1 MFLWFFFYSYW
12 IFHEFFL
19 TFWCCFLT
27 QWFHWQLL
35 LMLFTIMALDVFF
48 EQNSTYCPLCL
59 DTVRVYLN
67 TIVKEYFRFFKGN
80 ALFQSSQRHMAP
92 RSISVLI
99 FMHSIKKIK
108 GDLSSKSA
116 AHFGSGFLPAWL
128 MPHRLG
134 RERAREMCQL
144 IILCGVSGK
153 RMDGCS

>member
-12 IFHEFFL
+12 ILHESFL

-35 LMLFTIMALDVFF
+35 LMVFTIMTLDALF

-59 DTVRVYLN
+59 DTGRVYLN
-67 TIVKEYFRFFKGN
+67 TILMEYFRFFKGN

-92 RSISVLI
+92 RPISVLI

-108 GDLSSKSA
+108 GDLSSKNA

-128 MPHRLG
+128 MPNGLG

-153 RMDGCS
+153 KDGWV